1 LHFRSK
7 AKTIDLR
14 GTKFSL
20 PKPGRANKYEGDI
33 LLREDQLLMGAWRQ
47 KVIKGSKAVS
57 SMFGSDISDTVH
69 QMITSMD
76 GTEKQKINQ
85 GPDWQN
91 KTYEKVINED
101 FFF

>member
-1 LHFRSK
+1 
-7 AKTIDLR
+7 
-14 GTKFSL
+14 
-20 PKPGRANKYEGDI
+20 
-33 LLREDQLLMGAWRQ
+33 MGAWRQ

-91 KTYEKVINED
+91 KTFEKVMNED
-101 FFF
+101 FSFNNCGLEAVLPWIMTLQAISQGGTH